1 MLASSVQV
9 ALMSRRSAEFR
20 ANLERPLKYVK
31 REAQTAFQI
40 EHGFLLLRNSEGQE
54 RHELQTLG
62 ESGWRP
68 GDVLTLQVLPQTKV
82 ASGSSFV
89 AIMSDGARVARGRRN
104 IVCVGNV
111 QHVQATEGAFA
122 AVMDNGTIDTWG
134 DPSCGADSISV
145 QEQLVSVQQL
155 QATERAFAAIRT
167 DGTVVNWGH
176 AACGGGQ
183 PCCSGAAYKCSVY
196 TSLAECCSGQRQ
208 GSHLGRSTFRC

>member
-1 MLASSVQV
+1 MLARTMQPVLVILGVGFRSLGFRIQDLGFMLFVGIRAIEHMLASSVQV
-9 ALMSRRSAEFR
+9 ALMSGRSAEFR

-54 RHELQTLG
+54 LDELQTLG

-134 DPSCGADSISV
+134 DPSCGAKS
-145 QEQLVSVQQL
+145 
-155 QATERAFAAIRT
+155 
-167 DGTVVNWGH
+167 
-176 AACGGGQ
+176 
-183 PCCSGAAYKCSVY
+183 
-196 TSLAECCSGQRQ
+196 SL
-208 GSHLGRSTFRC
+208 